1 MTRTV
6 ATEKVVT
13 EPLRPIELHQVD
25 RLALNRKLDAALKS
39 VTKKLD
45 KNIIAL
51 GDKFPNEACEGGK
64 WAPTGN
70 VEWTTSFWTGQLWL
84 MWELTGDDK
93 YREAAE
99 RYLPSFAERLDLRI
113 ETATH
118 DLGFLYTLS
127 CINAWRLTGNETA
140 RQTALQAADIL
151 MERYNPVAKIIQAWG
166 DLNDPEQQGRMIIDC
181 NMNLPLL
188 YWASEQTGDARYAQ
202 AATAHAQQAAKYI
215 VRPDSSTFHTFYM
228 DVETGEPRF
237 GNTHQGFSDTSCW
250 SRGQA
255 WGIYGFLLTYLYT
268 GDTSMVD
275 LTRSLAHYFINRLPE
290 DDVCH
295 WDLALLGTDAV
306 RDSSA
311 AAITACGLL
320 ELVNTL
326 PVLDEHR
333 AHYEEMALRIIQSLT
348 DNYLARDDE
357 ACEGLL
363 KHSVYHMASGKGVDE
378 CCSWGDYFY
387 LEALTRVRKVWNLY
401 W

>member
-1 MTRTV
+1 MTRTLV
-6 ATEKVVT
+6 TENVVT

-25 RLALNRKLDAALKS
+25 RLALKRKLDNALES

-45 KNIIAL
+45 KTIIAV
-51 GDKFPNEACEGGK
+51 GDKFPNEACENGK
-64 WAPTGN
+64 WQPTGN
-70 VEWTTSFWTGQLWL
+70 VEWTTSFWPGQLWL
-84 MWELTGDDK
+84 AWEMTGDDK
-93 YREAAE
+93 YRQAAE
-99 RYLPSFAERLDLRI
+99 RYLPSFAERLNKRI

-127 CINAWRLTGNETA
+127 CINAWRLTGNEEA
-140 RQTALQAADIL
+140 RKTALLAADIL
-151 MERYNPVAKIIQAWG
+151 MERFNPVANIIQAWG
-166 DLNDPEQQGRMIIDC
+166 DLNDPQQQGRMIIDC

-188 YWASEQTGDARYAQ
+188 YWASQQTGDARYAQ

-215 VRPDSSTFHTFYM
+215 VRPDASTFHTYYM
-228 DVETGEPRF
+228 DVITGEPRF
-237 GNTHQGFSDTSCW
+237 GNTHQGYSDTSCW

-268 GDTSMVD
+268 GDKSMVD

-320 ELVNTL
+320 ELVKVL
-326 PVLDEHR
+326 PALDEHR

-357 ACEGLL
+357 PCEGLL

-387 LEALTRVRKVWNLY
+387 LEALARVRQVWSLY